1 MPQLIDPETPAA
13 AKTRT
18 GYDGQAYE
26 LVFSD
31 EFNTDGRTFYP
42 GDDPFWEAADI
53 WYGSTADQEWYDP
66 KQIYTKGGALQIVM
80 DSVTDTS
87 INHGLPY
94 RSGMLQSWN
103 KFCFTSGYIE
113 VAITLPG
120 PDSNTKGYVSS
131 RVEGRLCAAVEAY
144 HIYSGPARGRWGTLA
159 VRDTGQRRMGRGR
172 IREPRRQFLPLS
184 VVLTSAR
191 TDQIRF
197 VRSGH
202 IPKPDPQGS
211 LRTRGST
218 SLGCLKGKV

>member
-1 MPQLIDPETPAA
+1 MPQLIDRDTPDS

-18 GYDGQAYE
+18 GFDGQEYE

-42 GDDPFWEAADI
+42 GDDPFWEAADL

-66 KQIYTKGGALQIVM
+66 KQVYTQNGALQIVM

-113 VAITLPG
+113 VSITLPG

-131 RVEGRLCAAVEAY
+131 CVQRSGSMLPPGLM
-144 HIYSGPARGRWGTLA
+144 IIPLSGPVRGRWVTLA
-159 VRDTGQRRMGRGR
+159 GLGTGRQRMGHGHTRKCTY
-172 IREPRRQFLPLS
+172 QLS
-184 VVLTSAR
+184 SVFPPV
-191 TDQIRF
+191 
-197 VRSGH
+197 
-202 IPKPDPQGS
+202 K
-211 LRTRGST
+211 
-218 SLGCLKGKV
+218 